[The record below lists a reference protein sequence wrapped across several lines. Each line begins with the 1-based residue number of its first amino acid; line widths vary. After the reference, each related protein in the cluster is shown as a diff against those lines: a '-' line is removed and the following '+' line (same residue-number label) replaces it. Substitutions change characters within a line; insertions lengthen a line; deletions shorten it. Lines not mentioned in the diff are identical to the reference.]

1 MKLSLGI
8 DTSNYKTSIGI
19 TDSQGNILMDL
30 RRFLDVPKGSKGLRQ
45 QEAFFQ
51 HVNRLPDMLEEM
63 FKEFDPKNI
72 RVVSVSDR
80 PRPIEGSYMPCF
92 MAGVS
97 IGKVLAETI
106 GCPLKFFS
114 HQEGHIRAGLHS
126 LKDINEK
133 EFLAFHFSGG
143 TTEAL
148 HCKKNPEGSFDI
160 EIVGGTKDISFGQL
174 IDRVG
179 VKLGMDFPAGEEIDS
194 RTMKT
199 YGNKDEDAFK
209 ILEASIPK
217 IKVKEPYINLSGI
230 ETAFMNWIDDT
241 SIEQEDGQIDIIALL
256 LLKRI
261 GDAIKDMINEMS
273 SQLEVED
280 CLLVGGVSSSS
291 YLREYLPESVS
302 GIKLHF
308 ADSALSSDNAVGI
321 ALLGG
326 DNLWD

>member
-8 DTSNYKTSIGI
+8 DTSNYKTSIGL

-51 HVNRLPDMLEEM
+51 HVNKLPEMLEEL
-63 FKEFDPKNI
+63 FKEYDSKDI
-72 RVVSVSDR
+72 EIISVSDR

-97 IGKVLAETI
+97 IGKVLADTI

-114 HQEGHIRAGLHS
+114 HQEGHIRAGLHN

-148 HCKKNPEGSFDI
+148 HCKKNSEGSFDI

-179 VKLGMDFPAGEEIDS
+179 VKMGMDFPAGEEIDS
-194 RTMKT
+194 RAMKA
-199 YGNKDEDAFK
+199 YKKVEDKF
-209 ILEASIPK
+209 LEVYDHIPK
-217 IKVKEPYINLSGI
+217 TKVRDHFINLSGI
-230 ETAFMNWIDDT
+230 ETALIRTIEALAVDPKGVHDDSFCLILLT
-241 SIEQEDGQIDIIALL
+241 KIGDII
-256 LLKRI
+256 K
-261 GDAIKDMINEMS
+261 
-273 SQLEVED
+273 QLIPSLSFETEVED
-280 CLLVGGVSSSS
+280 CLLVGGVSSSCF
-291 YLREYLPESVS
+291 LREYLSDSLPY
-302 GIKLHF
+302 IKLHF
-308 ADSALSSDNAVGI
+308 ADRELSSDNAVGI

-326 DNLWD
+326 DRL